1 MMRCLLLLMV
11 CACPVVAGDDWPS
24 WRGPLGNGV
33 ADAKQKPPT
42 IWNES
47 ENVLWK
53 AELPGRGHGSATVV
67 GDRVYLAVDAMERR
81 HKRHF
86 NNHF

>member
-1 MMRCLLLLMV
+1 MLRCLLLLLV
-11 CACPVVAGDDWPS
+11 CANPAMAGDDWPS

-42 IWNES
+42 LWNES

-67 GDRVYLAVDAMERR
+67 GDRVSVTASATAR
-81 HKRHF
+81 
-86 NNHF
+86 